1 METVNVSTEELQLAK
16 IGDSRAFEALFAP
29 VRPYAKSLARRFFV
43 AGWDHEDLYQ
53 EALAGFAAALLGFQA
68 ERGADFHDYARL
80 NMRNAVVACV
90 RHATRAKRAG
100 DNHTDSLECLL
111 FTSSDEYRP
120 DLLVEQ
126 QSGCDE
132 MLASL
137 REALSEAE
145 WIVLEAVMAGA
156 PLSEVAME
164 VGVNQRAVENA
175 LSRARVKARRLL
187 AVAA

>member
-1 METVNVSTEELQLAK
+1 MDTVNFRTEDLLLARK
-16 IGDSRAFEALFAP
+16 GDSRAFEALFAP

-43 AGWDHEDLYQ
+43 AGWEHEDLYQ
-53 EALAGFAAALLGFQA
+53 EALAGFAAALLGFHA
-68 ERGADFHDYARL
+68 DRGTDFHDFARL
-80 NMRNAVVACV
+80 SMRNAVVSCV
-90 RHATRAKRAG
+90 RHATRAKRDG

-111 FTSSDEYRP
+111 FAPSDEYRP

-126 QSGCDE
+126 QSGCAE

-137 REALSEAE
+137 RQALSQAE
-145 WIVLEAVMAGA
+145 WTVLEAVMTGA
-156 PLSEVAME
+156 PLSEVALE

-187 AVAA
+187 AVA